1 MANYLSSKDGYSV
14 EFRNS
19 QNKIVIGLPQTPTTA
34 TNTMY
39 PIEERKTNPSDEE
52 LASILS
58 LVRLIFKE
66 NQDAGKE

>member
-14 EFRNS
+14 EFRNN
-19 QNKIVIGLPQTPTTA
+19 QNKIVIGLPQTLTTT

-58 LVRLIFKE
+58 LVRLIFKGPE
-66 NQDAGKE
+66 